1 MKTYPLTV
9 KQDME
14 ITMERLD
21 YSPHQLLAQKYM
33 REIHDLLL
41 RNEFAEA
48 AGKVEFVIA
57 ELRLMKAAIH
67 DHVR

>member
-1 MKTYPLTV
+1 
-9 KQDME
+9 
-14 ITMERLD
+14 MERLD

-41 RNEFAEA
+41 ERDFVEA

-67 DHVR
+67 DNIR

>member
-1 MKTYPLTV
+1 MEKTM
-9 KQDME
+9 D
-14 ITMERLD
+14 RLD
-21 YSPHQLLAQKYM
+21 YSPHQLQAQKYL

-41 RNEFAEA
+41 EREFVEA

>member
-1 MKTYPLTV
+1 MEKT
-9 KQDME
+9 MG
-14 ITMERLD
+14 RLD
-21 YSPHQLLAQKYM
+21 YSPHQLQAQKYM

-41 RNEFAEA
+41 ERDFVEA

-67 DHVR
+67 DNIR